1 VTEDSPVIDHFS
13 IGSDDRAA
21 VTIRSQHDTIA
32 AEINAAQ
39 RESSSHFCSVSFCSV
54 PDSENLLQERGE
66 TTKKSMLDDELKPIR
81 HYYLGDQSAIEAAM
95 QAVANQGKAK

>member
-1 VTEDSPVIDHFS
+1 LHTDPQFP
-13 IGSDDRAA
+13 
-21 VTIRSQHDTIA
+21 
-32 AEINAAQ
+32 Q

-66 TTKKSMLDDELKPIR
+66 TTKKSMLDDELEPIR
-81 HYYLGDQSAIEAAM
+81 HYYLGDQRAIEAAM